1 MEQSKLLAAFLKENV
16 GQVNALY
23 DKLDAAVPDGANTL
37 CVSYA
42 AIEIVASGITQVF
55 NNKEKALLAVEF
67 YQQILKLLVNKLLK
81 NGEEENNEKK

>member
-1 MEQSKLLAAFLKENV
+1 M
-16 GQVNALY
+16 NALY
-23 DKLDAAVPDGANTL
+23 DKLDAAIPDGANTL

-67 YQQILKLLVNKLLK
+67 YQQILKVLVSKLLK
-81 NGEEENNEKK
+81 NGEESNEKE

>member
-1 MEQSKLLAAFLKENV
+1 M
-16 GQVNALY
+16 NALN
-23 DKLDAAVPDGANTL
+23 DKLDAAVPDGENTL

-42 AIEIVASGITQVF
+42 AMEMVASGITQVF

>member
-23 DKLDAAVPDGANTL
+23 DKLDAAIPDGANTL

-55 NNKEKALLAVEF
+55 NNKEKALAAVEF
-67 YQQILKLLVNKLLK
+67 YQQILKLLVSKLLK
-81 NGEEENNEKK
+81 NGEEENNEKM

>member
-23 DKLDAAVPDGANTL
+23 EKLDAAVPDGANTL

-81 NGEEENNEKK
+81 NGEEENNEKE

>member
-23 DKLDAAVPDGANTL
+23 EKLDAAVPDGANTL

-42 AIEIVASGITQVF
+42 AIEMVASGITQVF

-67 YQQILKLLVNKLLK
+67 YQQILELLVNKLLR
-81 NGEEENNEKK
+81 NGEEESNEKK

>member
-1 MEQSKLLAAFLKENV
+1 M
-16 GQVNALY
+16 NALY
-23 DKLDAAVPDGANTL
+23 DKLDAAIPDGANTL

-42 AIEIVASGITQVF
+42 AIDIVASGITQVF
-55 NNKEKALLAVEF
+55 NNKEKSLLAVEF

>member
-23 DKLDAAVPDGANTL
+23 EKLDAAVPDGANTL

>member
-1 MEQSKLLAAFLKENV
+1 MEQGKLLAAFLKENV

-23 DKLDAAVPDGANTL
+23 DKLNAAVPDGASTL

-81 NGEEENNEKK
+81 NGQEESNEKE

>member
-1 MEQSKLLAAFLKENV
+1 MEQGKLLAAFLKENV

-23 DKLDAAVPDGANTL
+23 EKLDAAVPDGANTL

-81 NGEEENNEKK
+81 NGEEENNEKE

>member
-1 MEQSKLLAAFLKENV
+1 MEQGKLLAAFLKENV

-23 DKLDAAVPDGANTL
+23 DKLDASVPDGANTL

-67 YQQILKLLVNKLLK
+67 YQQILKMLVSKLLK
-81 NGEEENNEKK
+81 NGEEESNEKE

>member
-23 DKLDAAVPDGANTL
+23 EKLDAAVPDGANTL

-55 NNKEKALLAVEF
+55 NNKEKAFVAVEF

>member
-1 MEQSKLLAAFLKENV
+1 M
-16 GQVNALY
+16 NALY
-23 DKLDAAVPDGANTL
+23 EKLDAAVPDGANTL

-81 NGEEENNEKK
+81 NEEEESNEKE

>member
-1 MEQSKLLAAFLKENV
+1 MAAFLKENV

-23 DKLDAAVPDGANTL
+23 EKLDAAVPDGANTL

-81 NGEEENNEKK
+81 NGEEENNEKE

>member
-1 MEQSKLLAAFLKENV
+1 MAAFLKENV

-23 DKLDAAVPDGANTL
+23 EKLDAAVPDGANTL

-42 AIEIVASGITQVF
+42 AIEMVASGITQVF

-67 YQQILKLLVNKLLK
+67 YQQILELLVSKLLK
-81 NGEEENNEKK
+81 NGEGESNEKK